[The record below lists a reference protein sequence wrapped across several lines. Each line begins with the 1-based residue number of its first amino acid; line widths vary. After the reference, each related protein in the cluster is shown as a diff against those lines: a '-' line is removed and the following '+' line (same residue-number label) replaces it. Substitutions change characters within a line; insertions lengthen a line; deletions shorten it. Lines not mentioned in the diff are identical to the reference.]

1 MSAPQTEPG
10 HSSRSLL
17 SRAGNWLAQ
26 ADSADQPWH
35 STIMIIALSGA
46 VIIGIAIAI
55 MELDV
60 ASHQA
65 RINDRLADPVR
76 YYEAQRRYEEDRA
89 REAEARR
96 REWNAQIQLWREA
109 CRRSRMADCETL
121 TSQ

>member
-10 HSSRSLL
+10 HSSRPLL
-17 SRAGNWLAQ
+17 SRAWNWLAQ
-26 ADSADQPWH
+26 ADSPDQPLH

-46 VIIGIAIAI
+46 VIIGITIAI

-76 YYEAQRRYEEDRA
+76 HYEAQRRYEEERA
-89 REAEARR
+89 REAAERQ
-96 REWNAQIQLWREA
+96 RERNEHLERWREA
-109 CRRSRMADCETL
+109 CRRRRNADCETL